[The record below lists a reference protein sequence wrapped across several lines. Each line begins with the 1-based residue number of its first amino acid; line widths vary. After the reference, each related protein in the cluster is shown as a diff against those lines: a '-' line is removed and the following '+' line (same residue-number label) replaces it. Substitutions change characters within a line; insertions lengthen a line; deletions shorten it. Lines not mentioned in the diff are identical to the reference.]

1 MKQNQLQHHHSLVKR
16 ITLKTNLKKKNVMFL
31 RIFKIVQRYYAIDV
45 NQFF

>member
-1 MKQNQLQHHHSLVKR
+1 MKQNQHQHHHSLVKR
-16 ITLKTNLKKKNVMFL
+16 ITLKTNKKKNVMFL